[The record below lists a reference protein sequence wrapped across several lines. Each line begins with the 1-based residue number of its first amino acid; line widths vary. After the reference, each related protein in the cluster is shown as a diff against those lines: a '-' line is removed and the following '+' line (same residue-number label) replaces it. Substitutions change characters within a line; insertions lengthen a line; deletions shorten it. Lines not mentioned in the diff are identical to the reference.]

1 MSVVSEGTL
10 GRQAACFHVECV
22 LPPGSKRG
30 CPTAPTLTGLRQYCV
45 TCAINAMFMCVLN
58 L

>member
-10 GRQAACFHVECV
+10 GRQAVCFHVECV
-22 LPPGSKRG
+22 LPRGSKRR
-30 CPTAPTLTGLRQYCV
+30 CPTAPTLTGLRQYCII
-45 TCAINAMFMCVLN
+45 CAINVIFMCVLN